1 MSMFEDSRYQW
12 RETCFVYFARQRRP
26 TLQSVVKALQEVG
39 PQYQILNPQADE
51 KGRFESITVVAPD
64 AYSAM
69 DICYVEGP
77 EVQEDVEKQI
87 KELNSPDLTPEEKQ
101 RLGVLRH
108 CDARFDIL
116 HFEQLDEQWGE
127 DEDEPGDLFDP
138 SALIVVLELLTRMT
152 SGVAIDPQSG
162 MVI

>member
-12 RETCFVYFARQRRP
+12 RETCFVYFNRERRP
-26 TLQSVVKALQEVG
+26 TLESVVKAVQEAG
-39 PQYQILNPQADE
+39 PQYQLLHPQGDE
-51 KGRFESITVVAPD
+51 MGRFESITIIAPD

-69 DICYVEGP
+69 DICYVEGS
-77 EVQEDVEKQI
+77 EVREDIEKQL
-87 KELNSPDLTPEEKQ
+87 KELNTPDLTPEERQ
-101 RLGVLRH
+101 RLLTLKK

-116 HFEQLDEQWGE
+116 HFERLADTWE
-127 DEDEPGDLFDP
+127 DEDDDLGELFDP

>member
-26 TLQSVVKALQEVG
+26 TLKSVVKALREVG
-39 PQYQILNPQADE
+39 PQYQLLNPQADAE
-51 KGRFESITVVAPD
+51 GRFESITVVAPD

-101 RLGVLRH
+101 RLGALRH

-116 HFEQLDEQWGE
+116 HFEQLDEDWGE
-127 DEDEPGDLFDP
+127 DEEEAGDLFDP